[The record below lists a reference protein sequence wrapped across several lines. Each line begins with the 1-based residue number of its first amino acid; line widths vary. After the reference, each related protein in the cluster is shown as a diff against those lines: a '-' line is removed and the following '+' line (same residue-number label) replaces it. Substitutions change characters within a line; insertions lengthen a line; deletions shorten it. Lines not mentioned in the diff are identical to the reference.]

1 MSRIRVLLADD
12 HQVVRAGL
20 RSLFE
25 AHPDV
30 EVVGEAADGEE
41 AVRRATELRPA
52 VVILDFSMPGLG
64 GADAATA
71 LRREVPEAKVLVL
84 SAYEDHGFVTQALQA
99 GARGYLL
106 KRAAAEELVQAV
118 RTVAAGGVYLE
129 PALAALLA
137 VGPGPASAT
146 SDETLS
152 DRERD
157 VLRLL
162 AVGYTNKEIGARL
175 KISVKT
181 VETYKARGMEKL
193 SLRSRVDL
201 VQYASRRGWLT
212 AAAPA
217 GWDLCAPAE
226 SS

>member
-1 MSRIRVLLADD
+1 MSRIRVLLVDD

-25 AHPDV
+25 AHPDI
-30 EVVGEAADGEE
+30 EVIGEAPDGGE
-41 AVRRATELRPA
+41 AVRRAEKLRPD

-64 GADAATA
+64 GADAAAA
-71 LRREVPEAKVLVL
+71 LRREAPEAKVLVL

-137 VGPGPASAT
+137 EPPGPASAA
-146 SDETLS
+146 SDEGLS
-152 DRERD
+152 ERERD

-162 AVGYTNKEIGARL
+162 AIGYTNKEIGARL

-193 SLRSRVDL
+193 NFRSRVDL
-201 VQYASRRGWLT
+201 VQYASRCGWLT
-212 AAAPA
+212 AAAPV
-217 GWDLCAPAE
+217 GLAPVSPAAP
-226 SS
+226 S